1 LTGESTSPFVT
12 ASPTQTLA
20 PERDAVHLGRA
31 LELARRA
38 SGRTSPNPLVGAVVV
53 KDGRPIGEGFH
64 SGPGKPHAEAVAL
77 AACDED
83 PAGATL
89 YVSLEP
95 CTHHGRTPP
104 CAEAI
109 LAAAVER
116 VVIASGDPS
125 ASASGRGPELLRR
138 GGVDVEWADGEVARS
153 ARLLNQPFRK
163 HALTGRPLVVL
174 KSAVTLD
181 GRVATRTGNSRWIS
195 SEESRGRVHGWRA
208 ASDAVAVGIDTAIA
222 DDPLLTARVEGAQ
235 DAARR
240 PRRVVFDSGAR
251 LPAHSRLVQSAGDA
265 PVTMVCSSPAP
276 RDARDALAAAGV
288 EVIVVDGDDEPA
300 RVRGGLDALGDRGVQ
315 SLLLEGGPRLAGAF
329 LNAGE
334 IDEVRAFVAPI
345 LAGGGRGVLEAEG
358 VASIADARRAL
369 TVEVERIGDDTLIQ
383 ARFGEW

>member
-1 LTGESTSPFVT
+1 VT

-20 PERDAVHLGRA
+20 PQRDAVHLGRA

-53 KDGRPIGEGFH
+53 KDGRPIGEGLH
-64 SGPGKPHAEAVAL
+64 CGPGEPHAETAAL
-77 AACDED
+77 GACSED

-95 CTHHGRTPP
+95 CAHHGRTPP

-109 LAAAVER
+109 LAAGVER
-116 VVIASGDPS
+116 VVIASDDPS
-125 ASASGRGPELLRR
+125 AKASGRGPELLRR
-138 GGVDVEWADGEVARS
+138 GGVEVESAEEEVARS

-174 KSAVTLD
+174 KAALTLD
-181 GRVATRTGNSRWIS
+181 GRVATRTGDSRWIS
-195 SEESRGRVHGWRA
+195 SEESRARVHGWRTEA
-208 ASDAVAVGIDTAIA
+208 DAVAVGIDTAIA
-222 DDPLLTARVEGAQ
+222 DDPQLTARVEGAGEPT
-235 DAARR
+235 RV

-265 PVTMVCSSPAP
+265 PVTLVCSPAAP
-276 RDARDALAAAGV
+276 RGARDALAAAGV

-300 RVRGGLDALGDRGVQ
+300 RVRGGLDALADRGVQ

-329 LNAGE
+329 LDAGE

-345 LAGGGRGVLEAEG
+345 LAGGGRGVLEADG
-358 VASIADARRAL
+358 VASIADAPRAL
-369 TVEVERIGDDTLIQ
+369 TVEVDRIGDDTLIQ
-383 ARFGEW
+383 ARFREW

>member
-1 LTGESTSPFVT
+1 MTT
-12 ASPTQTLA
+12 SPTQTLA
-20 PERDAVHLGRA
+20 PQRDAVHLGRA

-53 KDGRPIGEGFH
+53 KDVRPIGEGFH

-77 AACDED
+77 AACRED

-95 CTHHGRTPP
+95 CAHHGRTPP
-104 CAEAI
+104 CADAI
-109 LAAAVER
+109 LAAGVER
-116 VVIASGDPS
+116 VVIASDDPS
-125 ASASGRGPELLRR
+125 GRASGRGPELLRR
-138 GGVDVEWADGEVARS
+138 GGVCVEWADEEVARS

-163 HALTGRPLVVL
+163 HALTDRPLVVL

-181 GRVATRTGNSRWIS
+181 GRVATRTGDSRWIS
-195 SEESRGRVHGWRA
+195 SEESRTRVHRWRA
-208 ASDAVAVGIDTAIA
+208 EADAVAVGIDTAIA
-222 DDPLLTARVEGAQ
+222 DDPLLTARVEGAHEP
-235 DAARR
+235 ARA

-251 LPAHSRLVQSAGDA
+251 LPAHSRLVHSAGDA
-265 PVTMVCSSPAP
+265 PVTLVCSSPAP
-276 RDARDALAAAGV
+276 RDARVALAAAGV

-329 LNAGE
+329 LDAGE
-334 IDEVRAFVAPI
+334 IDELRAFVAPI

-369 TVEVERIGDDTLIQ
+369 TVEVERIGDDTLIE
-383 ARFGEW
+383 ARFREW